1 MHDSTSWLL
10 LSHSS
15 HINKA
20 PTPMILPPVYH
31 LNSSMTFQYHQHL
44 KSGHHLLFL
53 YQLSRSSPWLQTCSH
68 QQAIKILVQTLPVF
82 HYFLRFY
89 LFIFRK
95 RGRREKERER
105 NINVWLPLSCP
116 LLGTWPAPQACA
128 LTGNWTGDPL
138 VPSPA
143 FNPLSYTSLGHF
155 HTLFKELRYNF
166 DFFCFPKSSYIPY
179 CLKSHTAWQQVMKF
193 QFLSINLYT
202 FYYTRHSR
210 VTSTHD
216 CVFDECYSTADSH
229 WIICTSSNPVSYWK

>member
-89 LFIFRK
+89 LFTFRK
-95 RGRREKERER
+95 RRREWENEGEKHQC
-105 NINVWLPLSCP
+105 VVASHVPP
-116 LLGTWPAPQACA
+116 
-128 LTGNWTGDPL
+128 TGDL
-138 VPSPA
+138 VH
-143 FNPLSYTSLGHF
+143 NPGMCPNWELNRWPFGSQANTQSTEPYQPGLY
-155 HTLFKELRYNF
+155 LYFKHVNF
-166 DFFCFPKSSYIPY
+166 IK
-179 CLKSHTAWQQVMKF
+179 
-193 QFLSINLYT
+193 
-202 FYYTRHSR
+202 
-210 VTSTHD
+210 
-216 CVFDECYSTADSH
+216 
-229 WIICTSSNPVSYWK
+229 